1 MRWTKGRSGNPRGR
15 PPRPRPLAAA
25 LRALER
31 KRNDAGLTNARALAD
46 KLWALALAGDLAAIR
61 LILEY
66 TIGKPAAIQ
75 ITTQTSDAK
84 TYISIS
90 PDDWPDNTEEHQ
102 P

>member
-1 MRWTKGRSGNPRGR
+1 MKWIKGRSGNPRGR
-15 PPRPRPLAAA
+15 PPRPRSLAAA

-31 KRNDAGLTNARALAD
+31 KRNQAGLSNARALAAT
-46 KLWALALAGDLAAIR
+46 LWDLALAGDLAAIR

-66 TIGKPAAIQ
+66 SIGKPAAIQ

-90 PDDWPDNTEEHQ
+90 PDDWPDPTE
-102 P
+102 